1 MNKKGTLQ
9 LSILIPTIPERSRQ
23 FTLLYN
29 ELMRQKT
36 LFDTFHDTLG
46 ELEIVVNSSVKFLD
60 GGLSIGKK
68 REALVQAANGEYLC
82 FLDDDESISP
92 DYVETLMRLC
102 YKDSDLCTFRAIVKM
117 ETFWTILDMSLVY
130 PENEQITPESTVR
143 RPPWHVCPM
152 KSKYAKMFDFK
163 DINAAEDFEW
173 MEKVLAM
180 CVTESHTDR
189 VIFQYNHKSESESD
203 KILNKGYA

>member
-1 MNKKGTLQ
+1 MIL
-9 LSILIPTIPERSRQ
+9 LSILIPTIPERSDK
-23 FTLLYN
+23 FTVLYN

-36 LFDTFHDTLG
+36 AFDTFHSSIG
-46 ELEIVVNSSVKFLD
+46 ELEIVVNAGVKFLD

-68 REALVQAANGEYLC
+68 REALVQEAKGEYLC

-92 DYVETLMRLC
+92 NYVETLMRLC
-102 YKDSDLCTFRAIVKM
+102 HKGADICTFKAIVKM
-117 ETFWTILDMSLVY
+117 ETFWSILDMRLVY
-130 PENEQITPESTVR
+130 TLNDQMSPDYTVR

-152 KSKYAKMFDFK
+152 KSKYAKLFQFK

-173 MEKVLAM
+173 MEKVLQR
-180 CVTESHTDR
+180 CTTESHTDK

>member
-1 MNKKGTLQ
+1 MIL
-9 LSILIPTIPERSRQ
+9 LSILIPTIPERNEK
-23 FTLLYN
+23 FTALYN
-29 ELMRQKT
+29 EIMRQKT
-36 LFDTFHDTLG
+36 AFDTFHSSVG
-46 ELEIVVNSSVKFLD
+46 ELEIVVNAGVKFLD

-68 REALVQAANGEYLC
+68 REALVKEANGEYLC

-92 DYVETLMRLC
+92 NYVETLMRLC
-102 YKDSDLCTFRAIVKM
+102 KQGADVCTFRAIVKM
-117 ETFWTILDMSLVY
+117 ETFWSVLDMRLVY
-130 PENEQITPESTVR
+130 NFNDQLNPDYTVR

-152 KSKYAKMFDFK
+152 RSKYAKMFHFQ

-173 MEKVLAM
+173 MKKVLLR
-180 CVTESHTDR
+180 CTTEAHTDK

>member
-1 MNKKGTLQ
+1 MIL
-9 LSILIPTIPERSRQ
+9 LSILIPTIPERNEK
-23 FTLLYN
+23 FTTLYN

-36 LFDTFHDTLG
+36 AFDTLHDTIG
-46 ELEIVVNSSVKFLD
+46 ELEVVVNSGVRFLD

-68 REALVQAANGEYLC
+68 REALVAESQGEYLC

-92 DYVETLMRLC
+92 NYVETLMRLC
-102 YKDSDLCTFRAIVKM
+102 KQGADICTFRAIVKM
-117 ETFWTILDMSLVY
+117 ETFWSILDMRLVY
-130 PENEQITPESTVR
+130 NFNDQLNPDYTVR

-152 KSKYAKMFDFK
+152 RSKYAKMFHFQ

-173 MEKVLAM
+173 MKKVLLR
-180 CVTESHTDR
+180 CITEVHTDK

-203 KILNKGYA
+203 KIISKGYA